1 MRILSVQQPGNGVAY
16 HRQWLPLMEM
26 PDVAVL
32 FADFLNDEVLARG
45 WDIVLI
51 NRHIPGMELETLLDY
66 RKRYDFKLVV
76 DIDDYW
82 HLDPWHILYHSYP
95 TQKIVA
101 HIKAA
106 DLVTCTHKRL
116 AKAIQ
121 EYNKAV
127 VVIPNAL
134 PYGRGQFHEERIK
147 HSEGVEK
154 GRLRISYVASVT
166 HERDLEQLR
175 GPWRRMATEQ
185 YIRERTH
192 FILCGFTNEGPRQ
205 VVDAWQRMVSVYL
218 GGLRLNGYARG
229 PLEPEKYM
237 AFYCEADVAMAPLV
251 DSRFNA
257 MKSNLKVLE
266 AATKRIPILVSAVH
280 PYLECPYAIQCK
292 SGIEWVRNIR
302 ELVKSKRMREEYG
315 LENSAWCRTNYDLDE
330 WNKVRRQVY
339 DKLIA

>member
-26 PDVAVL
+26 PDVSVL
-32 FADFLNDEVLARG
+32 FADFMNDEVLQRG

-95 TQKIVA
+95 TKKIIE

-106 DLVTCTHKRL
+106 DLVTCTHERL
-116 AKAIQ
+116 RKAIR

-127 VVIPNAL
+127 EILPNAL
-134 PYGRGQFHEERIK
+134 PYDRGQFHAERIK
-147 HSEGVEK
+147 SEDVTK
-154 GRLRISYVASVT
+154 GRLRISYIGSVT
-166 HERDLEQLR
+166 HERDMELLR
-175 GPWRRMATEQ
+175 GPWKRLASEQ

-192 FILCGFTNEGPRQ
+192 YILCGFSDGGPRP
-205 VVDAWQRMVSVYL
+205 VVEAWRRMLSVYL
-218 GGLRLNGYARG
+218 SGFKLEGYARA
-229 PLEPEKYM
+229 PIEPEQYM
-237 AFYCEADVAMAPLV
+237 AFYCEADAVVAPLV
-251 DSRFNA
+251 DSRFNG

-266 AATKRIPILVSAVH
+266 AAAKRIPVLVSAVH
-280 PYLECPYAIQCK
+280 PYLDSPYAIQCK
-292 SGIEWVRNIR
+292 SGVDWVRNIR
-302 ELVKSKRMREEYG
+302 DLVRYKEMREDFG
-315 LENSAWCRTNYDLDE
+315 MENAAWAREHFHLDD
-330 WNKVRRQVY
+330 WNKARRQMY